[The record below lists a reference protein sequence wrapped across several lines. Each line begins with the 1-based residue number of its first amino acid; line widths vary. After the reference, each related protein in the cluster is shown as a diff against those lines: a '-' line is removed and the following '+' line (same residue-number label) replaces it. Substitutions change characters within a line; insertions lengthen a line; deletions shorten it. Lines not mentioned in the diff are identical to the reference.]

1 MKAAAKT
8 LLAVYLLALLWL
20 VLFKLSFSI
29 SAAIHQQA
37 RGFHPIPFAG
47 ASRSDVREMILNVV
61 VFIPFGVLLSVNL
74 KRATFWR
81 KLASV
86 FVFSLAVETIQFIL
100 AIGITD
106 ATDVITNT
114 LGGFLGLALYDTAKK
129 RIDDEKLDRF
139 MLILGTIL
147 LIGCIAPIG
156 FLFTHHVRFR
166 SER

>member
-8 LLAVYLLALLWL
+8 LLAVYLLILLWL

-37 RGFHPIPFAG
+37 KSFHPIPFAG

-61 VFIPFGVLLSVNL
+61 VFSPFGVLLSVNL

-81 KLASV
+81 KLALV

-114 LGGFLGLALYDTAKK
+114 LGGFLGLALYDAAKK
-129 RIDDEKLDRF
+129 HIDDEKLDRF
-139 MLILGTIL
+139 SYS
-147 LIGCIAPIG
+147 
-156 FLFTHHVRFR
+156 VRFY
-166 SER
+166 S